1 MSLFQRVVP
10 LALAI
15 FSGVVGGESLRSERI
30 QLSVILT
37 YDKGVYTFKP
47 LFDPAERTSPEAY
60 SMYVLLLTSQNA
72 LLTSE

>member
-15 FSGVVGGESLRSERI
+15 FSGVVGG
-30 QLSVILT
+30 
-37 YDKGVYTFKP
+37 VYTFKP

-60 SMYVLLLTSQNA
+60 SIGAKAQMESSRSKEAEETQSSN
-72 LLTSE
+72 